1 MVATTGRPGVV
12 RQTES
17 KNIAPV
23 FLFAAGWRS
32 GSTLLQ
38 RLIISSGQVLMWGEA
53 GGALNALHDVAER
66 YAQMV
71 GPGDASFRHGMGGSG
86 GDSLE
91 NFREKGE
98 AGVHEWIACMN
109 MPEDAVYS
117 GLRSFF
123 DQIYS
128 DLAVEMG
135 YSRWGVK
142 EVILGVETVC
152 FFRKLYPDA
161 KFVFLVRDPFA
172 CLLSLKRRR
181 WLSGVVKNRLVVYF
195 SKLWCDLAL
204 EFKSAEFGLY
214 LRYEDLINNDQT
226 LKNLQDYLEV
236 KSLSLDFVRNNQ
248 ADWKTANKLKLT
260 FREKF
265 TASRILGDEMRRHGY
280 EINWRA

>member
-1 MVATTGRPGVV
+1 M
-12 RQTES
+12 
-17 KNIAPV
+17 

-86 GDSLE
+86 GDSLK

-98 AGVHEWIACMN
+98 AGVHQWIACMN
-109 MPEDAVYS
+109 MPEDAVYA
-117 GLRSFF
+117 GLRYFF
-123 DQIYS
+123 DRIYA
-128 DLAVEMG
+128 DPAVEMG
-135 YSRWGVK
+135 YPRWGVK
-142 EVILGVETVC
+142 EVISGVETAR
-152 FFRKLYPDA
+152 FLRNLYPDA

-172 CLLSLKRRR
+172 CLLSLKRRK
-181 WLSGVVKNRLVVYF
+181 WLSGTVNNRPVVYF
-195 SKLWCDLAL
+195 SKLWRDLAS
-204 EFKSAEFGLY
+204 EFKNAEFGFY
-214 LRYEDLINNDQT
+214 LRYEDLIKDEQT
-226 LKNLQDYLEV
+226 LKELQDYLEITG
-236 KSLSLDFVRNNQ
+236 LSLDFVRSSR
-248 ADWKTANKLKLT
+248 ADWKTANKRQLT

-265 TASRILGDEMRRHGY
+265 TASRILGDEMRCHGY